1 MEKAAKTFRHDYR
14 VFEVQQT
21 TGAQFEV
28 ILISNPEP
36 NSDRRRPDRISTG
49 PCMGRVRL
57 VVDLAHVDTF
67 AKGKQFTMV
76 LEEKVTA

>member
-1 MEKAAKTFRHDYR
+1 VEKAAKLFRHDYR

-28 ILISNPEP
+28 TLISNPEAA
-36 NSDRRRPDRISTG
+36 SDRRRPDRISTG
-49 PCMGRVRL
+49 TCMGSVRL
-57 VVDLAHVDTF
+57 VVDMAHMDTF
-67 AKGKQFTMV
+67 AKGKHFTVV